1 MPRPK
6 AERRRRPKRAEQYE
20 SAAYRE
26 LQARLAAAVRHL
38 RSEKGWT
45 QDEAAHR
52 CGMTTRL
59 LQRVEGSE
67 ENLTLTTLARLCEG
81 LEVDAAQIFKPLSKG
96 SRRSTS
102 DVSSKF

>member
-6 AERRRRPKRAEQYE
+6 AERRRRPERAEQYK
-20 SAAYRE
+20 SAAYQE

-38 RSEKGWT
+38 RTEKGWT
-45 QDEAAHR
+45 QEEAAHR

-67 ENLTLTTLARLCEG
+67 VNLTLTTLARLCEG
-81 LEVDAAQIFKPLSKG
+81 LEVDAAQLLKPLQKG
-96 SRRSTS
+96 R
-102 DVSSKF
+102 

>member
-6 AERRRRPKRAEQYE
+6 AERRHRPERAEQYT
-20 SAAYRE
+20 SAAYRD

-38 RSEKGWT
+38 RTEKGWT
-45 QDEAAHR
+45 QEEAAHR

-67 ENLTLTTLARLCEG
+67 VNLTLTTLARLCEG
-81 LEVDAAQIFKPLSKG
+81 LEVDAAQFLKPLQKG
-96 SRRSTS
+96 R
-102 DVSSKF
+102 